1 MQPDNQNRSARWS
14 AFRRLGIY
22 GPLLVIFGFVLPVL
36 AYLAFMR
43 VLGWSIP
50 AVSLGGFS
58 ALTSSS
64 FSATSSQELTLYA
77 SPNTEA
83 YFLRIGGQYSR
94 LLAPWRDYSSN
105 RHKGIK
111 EISNPALLRE
121 LKGGVLILP
130 SAVALSTDERRDIQ
144 RFLFQGG
151 SLLATWATGSRNEGG
166 TWEGWRFL
174 DNFGVEATGEMPE
187 DPATRYLILKG
198 ESPLAHSQA
207 AGQRIWLGNASE
219 RLLRFR
225 GKGIAA
231 EFMPWSRLPDDDR
244 KEEGAVLYSE
254 SAAES
259 GRTALFA
266 FSESAWA
273 SQPEP
278 IYALVDDTLSW
289 LLRQPAVV
297 RATWPNGN
305 HAAQVVAMDLDE
317 AIPNATYFAKWM
329 QKLSYRGDFFV
340 QSSDADAN
348 SAILNTLATQFDVG
362 YNGDVRIGFKGQPA
376 PEQKTRIDA
385 MQETLNAVLRPPTPH
400 TGFKAPLDSHDG
412 TTETLLQKAGIRY
425 LVSDASRTDA
435 QVPVLAS
442 LPGISSDETLVILP
456 RTQRDD
462 LHFSRET
469 LDAAQTQQAM
479 IQDFDLA
486 LRMGALGLLSLHSR
500 NYTPDGALETA
511 MNGYSTYLQ
520 DHRAGVWLAS
530 SRQVASWWKERDR
543 FKLSSNNS
551 GRRLNFNITVTGKEP
566 VQGGGLIVMLPRKGI
581 TPAIQGLTIG
591 MPTPTVTQIDN
602 YRALISFNTLLPG
615 NYAYR
620 ASFE

>member
-1 MQPDNQNRSARWS
+1 MRRDDQAGSVRRPAY
-14 AFRRLGIY
+14 RRLGTY
-22 GPLLVIFGFVLPVL
+22 APLLIILGVVMPVL
-36 AYLAFMR
+36 AYLAIMR
-43 VLGWSIP
+43 LLGWNIP
-50 AVSLGGFS
+50 AVSLGGLS
-58 ALTSSS
+58 TLTSSS
-64 FSATSSQELTLYA
+64 FSATTSQALTLYA

-83 YFLRIGGQYSR
+83 YFLRNGAQYTR

-111 EISNPALLRE
+111 EISNPALLRD

-130 SAVALSTDERRDIQ
+130 SAVALSAEERREIQ

-151 SLLATWATGSRNEGG
+151 SLLATWATGTRNEGG
-166 TWEGWRFL
+166 SWEGWRFL
-174 DNFGVEATGEMPE
+174 ELFGAEATGEMPE
-187 DPATRYLILKG
+187 DPATHYLNIEG

-225 GKGIAA
+225 GKGVAA
-231 EFMPWSRLPDDDR
+231 EFMTWDRLPDDDR

-254 SAAES
+254 SVSES

-305 HAAQVVAMDLDE
+305 HAAQIVAMDLDE
-317 AIPNATYFAKWM
+317 DIPNATYFAKWM
-329 QKLSYRGDFFV
+329 HQISYRGDFFV
-340 QSSDADAN
+340 QTSAAITN
-348 SAILNTLATQFDVG
+348 SAILKTLATEFDVG
-362 YNGDVRIGFKGQPA
+362 YNGDVAIGFTGQSA
-376 PEQKTRIDA
+376 PDQQKRIDA
-385 MQETLNAVLRPPTPH
+385 MQANLAAVLPSPARNR
-400 TGFKAPLDSHDG
+400 GFKPPLGSHDG
-412 TTETLLQKAGIRY
+412 TTETLLQKAGIRH
-425 LVSDASRTDA
+425 LVSDAGRTDA
-435 QVPVLAS
+435 RIPALAK
-442 LPGISSDETLVILP
+442 LPGIAVADTVVILP

-462 LHFSRET
+462 LNLASDQSDT
-469 LDAAQTQQAM
+469 AQTQEAL
-479 IQDFDLA
+479 IQDFDLTR
-486 LRMGALGLLSLHSR
+486 RMGALGLLSVHSKH
-500 NYTPDGALETA
+500 YTPDGTLARA
-511 MNGYSTYLQ
+511 MNGYSAYLQ

-530 SRQVASWWKERDR
+530 SLQVANWWKERDR
-543 FKLSSNNS
+543 FKLSSKTS
-551 GRRLNFNITVTGKEP
+551 GRRLDFNITVTGNEP
-566 VQGGGLIVMLPRKGI
+566 VQGCGLVVMLPRKGI
-581 TPAIQGLTIG
+581 SPTVLGLKIG
-591 MPTPTVTQIDN
+591 MPKPTVTPIDS

-615 NYAYR
+615 NYAYQ